1 MIIQFI
7 LTIFFALINFI
18 LSLFTL
24 PGMPAPVLNAFNA
37 VIPFMTLPI
46 AIIKTY
52 VGDAFFIGLLNILIA
67 LIVFNSLLRPG
78 MWLYNKIRG
87 SGTQEFNN
95 AQYFTIC

>member
-7 LTIFFALINFI
+7 LSIFFGLINFI

-46 AIIKTY
+46 SIIKTY
-52 VGDAFFIGLLNILIA
+52 VGDAFFVSLLNIVIILV
-67 LIVFNSLLRPG
+67 VFNSLLRPG

-87 SGTQEFNN
+87 SGS
-95 AQYFTIC
+95 

>member
-1 MIIQFI
+1 MIVEFI
-7 LTIFFALINFI
+7 LSIFFGLINFI
-18 LSLFTL
+18 LSLFAL
-24 PGMPAPVLNAFNA
+24 LGMPAPVLNAFNE

-46 AIIKTY
+46 SIIKTY

-87 SGTQEFNN
+87 SG
-95 AQYFTIC
+95 A

>member
-7 LTIFFALINFI
+7 LSIFFGLINFI

-37 VIPFMTLPI
+37 VIPFMALPI
-46 AIIKTY
+46 SIIKTY
-52 VGDAFFIGLLNILIA
+52 VGDAFFVSLLNIVIILV
-67 LIVFNSLLRPG
+67 VFNSLLRPG

-87 SGTQEFNN
+87 SGS
-95 AQYFTIC
+95 